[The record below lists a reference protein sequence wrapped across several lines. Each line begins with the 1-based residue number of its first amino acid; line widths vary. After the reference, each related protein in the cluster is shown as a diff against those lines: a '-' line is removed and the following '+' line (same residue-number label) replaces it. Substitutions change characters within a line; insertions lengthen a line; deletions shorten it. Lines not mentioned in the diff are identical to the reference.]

1 MVNYYTSCGTEM
13 WLMAVD
19 QLLDFRNQNFPEK
32 QWILDA
38 LTIATISNT
47 CNFMGRYFT
56 QIYIKIFNLI
66 FLILFNKNVCNTLS
80 LTVMIM
86 PC

>member
-1 MVNYYTSCGTEM
+1 M
-13 WLMAVD
+13 WFKAVD
-19 QLLDFRNQNFPEK
+19 QLLDFRSQNFPEK
-32 QWILDA
+32 QWILDT

-56 QIYIKIFNLI
+56 QIYIKIFNNFLI

-86 PC
+86 PW